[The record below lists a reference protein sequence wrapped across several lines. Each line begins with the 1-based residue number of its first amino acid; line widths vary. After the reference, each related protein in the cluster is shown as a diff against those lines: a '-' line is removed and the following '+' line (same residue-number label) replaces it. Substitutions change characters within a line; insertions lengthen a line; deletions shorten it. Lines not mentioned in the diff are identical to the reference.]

1 MNTIGMGQSNFFFQ
15 LAVLMIT
22 RILYLIVLAVRYPL
36 ADWVPVNSDTSTG
49 TGKIYRLTGTVHV
62 KFR

>member
-22 RILYLIVLAVRYPL
+22 RIYLIVLAVRYPL